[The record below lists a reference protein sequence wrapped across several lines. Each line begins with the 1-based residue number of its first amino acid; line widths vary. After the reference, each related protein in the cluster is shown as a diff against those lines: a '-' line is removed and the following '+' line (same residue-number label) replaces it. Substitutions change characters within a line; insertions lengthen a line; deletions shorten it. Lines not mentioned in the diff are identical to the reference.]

1 MRERKSKVNNGRT
14 EKSLNAL
21 CGLKREKRQFL
32 PVFFTHHASRITH
45 HCRPAAF
52 TLIELLVVIAI
63 IAILAAMLLP
73 ALGRAKI
80 KAQGITC
87 MNNVKQL
94 GLAWYMY
101 PQDNDDKL
109 VPNKQLQAGA
119 SGVSNTWVSGV
130 LDMNNGADNIDTTLL
145 ERSLLFPYCRSLGVW
160 RCPGDRSVSV
170 NGGVTHARVRTLA
183 MNCWL
188 AEGRLSGSPGYR
200 VFKKASDLTMP
211 GPSKTWVQIDE
222 REDSI
227 DDDYFAVNMT
237 GYPDAPRTITFVN
250 YPGSYH
256 GQSAGLSF
264 ADGHAELRRWRDS
277 RTMPPLIS
285 GQRLTLN
292 VSSPNNED
300 LLWLMERTTAKD

>member
-1 MRERKSKVNNGRT
+1 MRERKHKVKDKVISEAPDARRVST
-14 EKSLNAL
+14 CK
-21 CGLKREKRQFL
+21 KRAAPLAFL
-32 PVFFTHHASRITH
+32 THHASRIT
-45 HCRPAAF
+45 RFAAF

-109 VPNKQLQAGA
+109 VPNKQLQASA
-119 SGVSNTWVSGV
+119 SGISNTWVSGV
-130 LDMNNGADNIDTTLL
+130 LDMNNGPDNIDTTLL

-170 NGGVTHARVRTLA
+170 NGGVTRSRVRTLA

-200 VFKKASDLTMP
+200 VYKKAADLTVP
-211 GPSKTWVQIDE
+211 GPSKTWVLMDE

-250 YPGSYH
+250 YPASYH

-277 RTMPPLIS
+277 RTMPPLVP